1 MAKFWWSIIREI
13 NGLLLKYGRFSW
25 PIDGWI
31 RVIPLSTVNSI
42 RLMVILA
49 PRGGGGGEPQ
59 KKVQES
65 LLPLFSFRIV

>member
-49 PRGGGGGEPQ
+49 PRGGGGGGGEPHV
-59 KKVQES
+59 KSAGKLVAT
-65 LLPLFSFRIV
+65 F

>member
-1 MAKFWWSIIREI
+1 MAKFWWSINREI

-49 PRGGGGGEPQ
+49 PRGGGGGEPHV
-59 KKVQES
+59 KSARKLVAT
-65 LLPLFSFRIV
+65 F